1 MSNTKKINIY
11 VGDVGRAYVDK
22 ETALF
27 KLNAAQQ
34 NVGDVENIIETMD
47 NSETGYFAVIGNIL
61 ANAFDA
67 RRYAQTVIDD
77 LNQKL
82 ANPVYD
88 SVIHS
93 QLEELMAELSEND
106 NDNNFSNGGST
117 NTADANIAF
126 IQSLETELNE
136 IKTLAQQL
144 LHENSEYLNQ
154 CQTAYDNAVDTF
166 NAFFPAT
173 EEDHN
178 DISDQKEQE
187 LIDRLNVVGEGLQIA
202 QDTIDAINN
211 TSDDIQARANE
222 IVSAYVEPEEPVEP
236 SNNTYFAGIGQLNQ
250 EFTENDFNM
259 SGEKPTSIHWPA
271 ASRPNAQIF
280 IYPTSWGTP
289 EFIMDGE
296 EYDPLQGDGFLTV
309 PTGYTSVYA
318 TGPDCDLYITWN

>member
-11 VGDVGRAYVDK
+11 VGDVGRAYIDK

-27 KLNAAQQ
+27 KLNTAQK
-34 NVGDVENIIETMD
+34 NIGDVEKIIEKMD
-47 NSETGYFAVIGNIL
+47 NPETGYFVVIANIL
-61 ANAFDA
+61 NNAINA
-67 RRYAQTVIDD
+67 KGYAQTVIDD

-93 QLEELMAELSEND
+93 QLEELVVELSEND
-106 NDNNFSNGGST
+106 NDNDFSNGGSI
-117 NTADANIAF
+117 NTAEQNIVF

-154 CQTAYDNAVDTF
+154 CQTTYDNAVDTF

-187 LIDRLNVVGEGLQIA
+187 LNDRLNVVGEGLQIA
-202 QDTIDAINN
+202 KDTIDAINN
-211 TSDDIQARANE
+211 TSDDVQARANE

-236 SNNTYFAGIGQLNQ
+236 SNNTYFAGVTTNLS
-250 EFTENDFNM
+250 FTENDFNM
-259 SGEKPTSIHWPA
+259 PGEKPTTIHWDA
-271 ASRPNAQIF
+271 TTGEDDIQLF
-280 IYPTSWGTP
+280 IYPIAWGTP
-289 EFIMDGE
+289 SFRLDGE
-296 EYDPLQGDGFLTV
+296 EYNPISGEREITV
-309 PTGYTSVYA
+309 PEGYASVYA
-318 TGPDCDLYITWN
+318 SGSPKNPTLTWG